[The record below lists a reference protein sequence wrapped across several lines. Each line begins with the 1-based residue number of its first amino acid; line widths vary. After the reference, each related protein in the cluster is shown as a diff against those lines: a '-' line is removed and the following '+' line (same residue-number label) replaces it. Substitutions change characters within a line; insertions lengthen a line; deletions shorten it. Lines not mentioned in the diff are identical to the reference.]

1 MIRRTVGK
9 AMVRVPIKE
18 SVRRGDRI
26 RQAAAR
32 AVDASVER
40 FDPEVELED
49 VRSELEV
56 LREENLRLVADEQ
69 NYRRRIERLY
79 EARLQDERSE
89 FLGKI
94 LSVVDGL
101 EQALR
106 YARPGNGV
114 SEGVRLTHEQLLGI
128 LRDEGVEPI
137 DAVGQAFDP
146 SLHEAV
152 SVAYGHADDGI
163 VVEEERRGYIQNG
176 TLLRPSRVVVSATRR
191 ED

>member
-1 MIRRTVGK
+1 MVRGP
-9 AMVRVPIKE
+9 VRVPIRE
-18 SVRRGDRI
+18 SIQRGDRI
-26 RQAAAR
+26 RQAEAG
-32 AVDASVER
+32 AVDAGFER
-40 FDPEVELED
+40 FDAEVELKE

-79 EARLQDERSE
+79 RARLQDERRE

-101 EQALR
+101 ERALR
-106 YARPGNGV
+106 YARPGDGV

-128 LRDEGVEPI
+128 LRHEGVEPI

-146 SLHEAV
+146 AFHEAV
-152 SVAYGHADDGI
+152 GVAHGHADDGR
-163 VVEEERRGYIQNG
+163 VVEEERRGYTQNG

-191 ED
+191 VD